1 MHDFPRK
8 LKLLRA
14 KKGITQKQ
22 LAEVL
27 NIQPNSVQRLEYGTA
42 RPSLDTVIAI
52 ADYFDVSLDYLVGR
66 SDEPRRRRR

>member
-1 MHDFPRK
+1 MHDFPIK

-66 SDEPRRRRR
+66 TDNPKINK

>member
-1 MHDFPRK
+1 MHDFPIK